1 MEEAISLFLQ
11 TFFVVYGGVHVYTFL
26 KVKSAV
32 ALGGAAALPLALFM
46 ALMVVAP
53 ILVRIIE
60 RQGHEATA
68 RALAYLG
75 YTWMGGLFL
84 FFTAAVVT
92 DLYRLLIQLIGLGLH
107 QELTSFSLSNRS
119 ALIIPLAYA
128 LLVSAYGYFEARDI
142 RVERLEIATAK
153 FPPQIDR
160 FRIVQVSDV
169 HLGLIVREERLQRIL
184 MEVQRAEPDLLV
196 STGDLVDG
204 QLDGM
209 TGMAEAFRKIVPR
222 YGKFAITGNHEF
234 YAGLD
239 QALDFMRQAGFTVLR
254 GEGVSVAGMINI
266 AGVDDPAGRSFGS
279 GQQVEEKKLLAGLLP
294 GSFTLLLKHRP
305 VVDRDALGFFDL
317 QLSGHVHKG
326 QLFPFQLVTRLFY
339 PLPSGYT
346 ALPEQSALY
355 LSRGTGTWGPPLRFL
370 APPEVTVIDLVRPP
384 VPKSS

>member
-1 MEEAISLFLQ
+1 MSLFLL
-11 TFFVVYGGVHVYTFL
+11 TFFIMYGGVHVYTFL

-32 ALGGAAALPLALFM
+32 PLGGAAAPLALFL

-53 ILVRIIE
+53 VLVRIIE
-60 RQGHEATA
+60 RRGFEAIA
-68 RALAYLG
+68 RTLAYIG
-75 YTWMGGLFL
+75 YTWMGVLFL
-84 FFTAAVVT
+84 FFTAALAI
-92 DLYRLLIQLIGLGLH
+92 DIYRLFLYLAGLGLH
-107 QELTSFSLSNRS
+107 RDISAFYLSGRS
-119 ALIIPLAYA
+119 AFLIPLVYA
-128 LLVSAYGYFEARDI
+128 MLAAVYGYFEARDI
-142 RVERLEIATAK
+142 RVERLTIATAK
-153 FPPQIDR
+153 LPAQVDR
-160 FRIVQVSDV
+160 LRIVQVSDV

-184 MEVQRAEPDLLV
+184 REVRNAEPDLLV

-239 QALDFMRQAGFTVLR
+239 QALDFMRLGGFTVLR
-254 GEGVSVAGMINI
+254 GEVVSVAGMINI

-279 GQQVEEKKLLAGLLP
+279 KRQVEEKKLLAGFMP

-317 QLSGHVHKG
+317 QLSGHVHNG

-346 ALPEQSALY
+346 ALPEHSALY

-370 APPEVTVIDLVRPP
+370 APPEVTVIDLVRQP

>member
-1 MEEAISLFLQ
+1 MSLFML
-11 TFFVVYGGVHVYTFL
+11 TFFVIYGAVHVYTFL

-32 ALGGAAALPLALFM
+32 ALGGAAAPSLALFM
-46 ALMVVAP
+46 ALMVIAP
-53 ILVRIIE
+53 VLVRIIE
-60 RQGHEATA
+60 RQGFEATA

-84 FFTAAVVT
+84 FFTAVIAI
-92 DLYRLLIQLIGLGLH
+92 DFYRLLILLTGLGLH
-107 QELTSFSLSNRS
+107 RELTSFSLSSRI
-119 ALIIPLAYA
+119 AVIIPLAYA
-128 LLVSAYGYFEARDI
+128 LSASVYGYFEARDI
-142 RVERLEIATAK
+142 RVERLTIAAAK
-153 FPPQIDR
+153 LPPQIQR
-160 FRIVQVSDV
+160 LRIVQVSDV

-184 MEVQRAEPDLLV
+184 GEVQRAEPDLLV

-204 QLDGM
+204 QLNGM
-209 TGMAEAFRKIVPR
+209 TGMADAFRKIVPR

-239 QALDFMRQAGFTVLR
+239 QALDFMGKAGFTVLR
-254 GEGVSVAGMINI
+254 GEGVTVAGMINI

-279 GQQVEEKKLLAGLLP
+279 GRQVDEKRLLAGLVP
-294 GSFTLLLKHRP
+294 GNFTLLLKHRP
-305 VVDRDALGFFDL
+305 VVARDALGLFDL
-317 QLSGHVHKG
+317 QLSGHVHNG

-346 ALPEQSALY
+346 SLPKQSGLY
-355 LSRGTGTWGPPLRFL
+355 LSRGTGTWGPPLRLL